1 MDFKEQERA
10 LLNGLSASLD
20 DEELA
25 LSVFQGLIAAEISSK
40 RIKLGL
46 SQKEFADSLGVS
58 QGLVSR
64 WENGDTN
71 FTLSTLVKIALNLK
85 IEMRSPFVP
94 AIPKTHISPRNNI
107 VVFPNAAP
115 NSYTIY
121 SESVSEKYSSETD
134 QELKEM

>member
-10 LLNGLSASLD
+10 LVNGLSASLD

-25 LSVFQGLIAAEISSK
+25 LSVFQGLISAEISY
-40 RIKLGL
+40 RRVKLGL
-46 SQKEFADSLGVS
+46 SQKEFAERMGVS

-71 FTLSTLVKIALNLK
+71 FTLSTLVKIASKLNIK
-85 IEMRSPFVP
+85 MQSPFVP
-94 AIPKTHISPRNNI
+94 AMAKAYVSPRNNI
-107 VVFPNAAP
+107 VVFPNVTP

>member
-10 LLNGLSASLD
+10 LLNGLSASLN
-20 DEELA
+20 DEELT
-25 LSVFQGLIAAEISSK
+25 LSVFQGLIAAEISSR
-40 RIKLGL
+40 RIKFGL
-46 SQKEFADSLGVS
+46 SQKEFADSMGVS

-71 FTLSTLVKIALNLK
+71 FTLSTLVKIASKLN
-85 IEMRSPFVP
+85 IEMQSPFVP
-94 AIPKTHISPRNNI
+94 AMAKTYVSPRNNI
-107 VVFPNAAP
+107 VVFPNPAS
-115 NSYTIY
+115 NNYTVY

>member
-94 AIPKTHISPRNNI
+94 AIPKTYISPRNNI
-107 VVFPNAAP
+107 FVFPNAAP

>member
-10 LLNGLSASLD
+10 LVNGLSASLD

-25 LSVFQGLIAAEISSK
+25 LSVFQGLISAEISY
-40 RIKLGL
+40 RRVKLGL
-46 SQKEFADSLGVS
+46 SQKEFAERMGVS

-71 FTLSTLVKIALNLK
+71 FTLSTLVKIASKLNIK
-85 IEMRSPFVP
+85 MQSPFVP
-94 AIPKTHISPRNNI
+94 AIPKTYISPRNNI